1 MAEAK
6 LKVVLLRYTPEPER
20 TCATAARQCYSAVG
34 VDDLVKTMSSE
45 EIERI
50 LDSTVKSGH
59 HSVLEHANFT
69 FGVEGISR
77 ACSHQLV
84 RHRIASYSQQSQRY
98 VKETAF
104 DYIVPPQVK
113 NNPQALEAF
122 EKAMQTCQEH
132 YNTLKSLGI
141 KSEDARFVLPN
152 ACETKIVI
160 TMNARELLYF
170 FEKRLCLRAQWEIY
184 LMAKAMLE
192 ECKKAAPLIFK
203 HAGPTC
209 ETEGICWEGKMSCG
223 KYKSI
228 PGAELRERK

>member
-20 TCATAARQCYSAVG
+20 ACAAAARQCNSAAG
-34 VDDLVKTMSSE
+34 VEELTQKITGEEVARVLENIVKN
-45 EIERI
+45 
-50 LDSTVKSGH
+50 GH
-59 HSVLEHANFT
+59 HSVLEHAYFT

-104 DYIVPPQVK
+104 DYVIPPQVK
-113 NNPQALEAF
+113 NNGQALEAF
-122 EKAMQTCQEH
+122 EKAMQTAQEH
-132 YNTLKSLGI
+132 YNTLKGLGI

-170 FEKRLCLRAQWEIY
+170 FEKRLCLRAQWEICQ
-184 LMAKAMLE
+184 MARAMLE
-192 ECKKAAPLIFK
+192 ECKKVAPLIFK

-209 ETEGICWEGKMSCG
+209 ETEGICWEGKVSCG
-223 KYKSI
+223 KYKTI